1 MNHYN
6 HLTPKEREIIMISYE
21 NNISMRN
28 IARILKRQPSTIS
41 RELKRN
47 KENGIYSAYDS
58 QNKYI
63 ARRSSCKPKK
73 KLANKELFD
82 LIKDLFVNHQW
93 SPEEIANRLKHEHSK
108 FSISYNTIYRGIY
121 DRSFDPPGLSHGNKG
136 MIRKLRHRGKSR
148 HTSNYVEKRGK
159 IQISNEICA
168 RPKEANDRT
177 RIGDWEGDTVA
188 GVAGKSCLVTM
199 VDRKSRFLLCERIA
213 KKTAQNVNDAI
224 LKMFTKNP
232 VKTITPDRGKEFS
245 RHKEITDILNV
256 EFYFPLPHHPWQRG
270 TNENTNG
277 LLREYFPK
285 STDITDLEDTYIQ
298 EKVNEINLRPR
309 KCLGWKTP
317 YEVFYD
323 KVLHLV

>member
-1 MNHYN
+1 MNHYT

-21 NNISMRN
+21 NDISIRKIAKILNRN
-28 IARILKRQPSTIS
+28 ASTIS

-47 KENGIYSAYDS
+47 KENGNYSAYDS
-58 QNKYI
+58 QTRYK
-63 ARRSSCKPKK
+63 ARRLSCRPKK
-73 KLANKELFD
+73 RLDNKELFK
-82 LIKDLFVNHQW
+82 LVKDLFVNHQW
-93 SPEEIANRLKHEHSK
+93 SPEEIQNRLKYENSE
-108 FSISYNTIYRGIY
+108 FSISYTTIYRGIY
-121 DRSFDPPGLSHGNKG
+121 DRLFDPPGLSQGNKG

-148 HTSNYVEKRGK
+148 HTSDYTEKRGK
-159 IQISNEICA
+159 IQISNEICT
-168 RPKEANDRT
+168 RPIEANNRT

-188 GVAGKSCLVTM
+188 GITGKSCLVTM
-199 VDRKSRFLLCERIA
+199 VDRKSRFLLCERIE
-213 KKTAQNVNDAI
+213 KKTAQNVNEAI
-224 LKMFTKNP
+224 LRMFTNNP

-245 RHKEITDILNV
+245 KHKELTEILNV

-285 STDITDLEDTYIQ
+285 STDITDLEDAYIQ
-298 EKVNEINLRPR
+298 EKVTEINLRPR

-317 YEVFYD
+317 YEVYYN